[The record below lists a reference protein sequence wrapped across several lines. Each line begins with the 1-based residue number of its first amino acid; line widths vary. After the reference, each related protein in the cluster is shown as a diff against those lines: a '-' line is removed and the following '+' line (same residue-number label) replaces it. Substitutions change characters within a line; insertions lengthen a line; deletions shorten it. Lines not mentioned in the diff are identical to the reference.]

1 MNLLSYQTLVE
12 SPFIIVNI
20 GGYTFGHCSK
30 VEYRSRLGETM
41 KVTYPNFMQ
50 SLNAI
55 KINGTVN
62 TYTIKMVYA
71 IKQGDDPNLLE
82 KVFSSV
88 SSDRK
93 ITISY
98 GDWESPSF
106 IYKEEVALITK
117 VQSDVN
123 FSGSTITYTISC
135 VSQTLALKSGK
146 FDFPMRVAKPSDVIK
161 SLLKN
166 RKYGLKDI
174 FYGMKD
180 MQSIKKYGLIEGDD
194 KMVVIEA
201 KHGVTTLDYLN
212 YLVNCMRPSSDTS
225 DDPVQGARYYLSIV
239 DDIRNAFGGPYFK
252 VVRIDADAKVVDHDT
267 YEVDVGYPGNNFV
280 QSFSLTDNEQWSI
293 LYNYSKSLG
302 HSDYV
307 YKIDNQGNM
316 TTEYSPNITTSN
328 QLMKTT
334 AADRAWWTKVTQF
347 PKTATLV
354 IKGLVRPSILMS
366 NVKINVYFYGQKY
379 IASGTYIIT
388 RQSDTVDANGYRTE
402 LTLTRI
408 RGDDL

>member
-30 VEYRSRLGETM
+30 VENRSRFSETM

-82 KVFSSV
+82 KVFSTV

-135 VSQTLALKSGK
+135 VSQTLKLKAGK
-146 FDFPMRVAKPSDVIK
+146 FDFPMRIDKPSDVIK
-161 SLLKN
+161 YLLKN
-166 RKYGLKDI
+166 KKFGLTDI

-180 MQSIKKYGLIEGDD
+180 MKDIKKYGLIEGDD
-194 KMVVIEA
+194 KAVVIEA
-201 KHGVTTLDYLN
+201 KHGMTTLDYLN
-212 YLVNCMRPSSDTS
+212 FLVGCMQPSSHTS
-225 DDPVQGARYYLSIV
+225 DDPIQGTRYYLSIV
-239 DDIRNAFGGPYFK
+239 DDIKNALGGPYFK
-252 VVRIDADAKVVDHDT
+252 VVKVDANAQVVGHDT
-267 YEVDVGYPGNNFV
+267 FEVDVGYPGNNFV

-293 LYNYSKSLG
+293 LYDYSQSLG

-307 YKIDNQGNM
+307 YKIDNKGNM
-316 TTEYSPNITTSN
+316 VTEYSPNITTSN
-328 QLMKTT
+328 QLMRTT
-334 AADRAWWTKVTQF
+334 AADKAWWSKVTQF

-388 RQSDTVDANGYRTE
+388 RQSDTVDAHGYRTE